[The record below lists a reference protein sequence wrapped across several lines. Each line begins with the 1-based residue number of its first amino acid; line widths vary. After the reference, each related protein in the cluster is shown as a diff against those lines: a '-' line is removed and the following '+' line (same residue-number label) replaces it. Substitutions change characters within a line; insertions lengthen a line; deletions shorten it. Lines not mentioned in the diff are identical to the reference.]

1 MNLRLRIT
9 CFIAIFASSSL
20 TMAVLLAGIA
30 AACEGSESI
39 ECETFPTVTT
49 EAATLITDSSAVLHG
64 KVNPN
69 GCQTTY
75 VFEYGKTVFYGFFAG
90 EGAAGKGTSD
100 KSVVGTPILLS
111 PGTTYHFRI
120 SAINSDGKQKF
131 GSDMT
136 FTTTSSDPPVVTTE
150 EATEIKTTS
159 ATLNG
164 SVNPEGVEATYEFEY
179 GTTTSYGKKSS
190 SGTVPAGF
198 GAKKVTKPVTGLESG
213 TTYHYRIVGKSSHG
227 AATPGADK
235 TFKTTTSGKPPTVTT
250 EEATGVL
257 STDATLNGS
266 VNPEGAETTYEFEYG
281 TSISYGKKSASGT
294 VSGFGAQKVNKP
306 VTGLEP
312 GTTYH
317 YRIVAKNSF
326 GSATPGADK
335 TFTTSA
341 LAWKIKETPNPG
353 GASDSNL
360 YDVSCNPSTKACTS
374 VGKSTASG
382 VDSPL
387 AQRWNGTSWS
397 EQTAA
402 KKSGSTHNRLFGV
415 DCPSETRCLAVG
427 NYQNSE
433 GGPVTLGELWNESK
447 WSVQSTP
454 VPAEATSSE
463 LVAVGCNST
472 ASCRAAG
479 SATMKGVK
487 TAIVEKWAS
496 PTWSL
501 DSIPI
506 PAGATSSQ
514 LDGID
519 CIWSNF
525 CAAVGRY
532 TTSGGSIKNLAMFW
546 NGTEWSLHT
555 LADPEGAV
563 ETTLLD
569 VSCTPTPNRCTA
581 VGGWKNS
588 AKEQF
593 TLAYRF
599 NGVTTWTLQSTPN
612 PSGSIASVFQEVSC
626 ATETSCSAAGSWVSS
641 GGGSNRTL
649 AQKWNGSSW
658 SIESSQ
664 DPVGA
669 TFSAF
674 FGVSCQESSCFGVG
688 WSTNALGV
696 DTTLAEFRE

>member
-1 MNLRLRIT
+1 
-9 CFIAIFASSSL
+9 
-20 TMAVLLAGIA
+20 
-30 AACEGSESI
+30 
-39 ECETFPTVTT
+39 
-49 EAATLITDSSAVLHG
+49 
-64 KVNPN
+64 
-69 GCQTTY
+69 
-75 VFEYGKTVFYGFFAG
+75 
-90 EGAAGKGTSD
+90 
-100 KSVVGTPILLS
+100 
-111 PGTTYHFRI
+111 
-120 SAINSDGKQKF
+120 
-131 GSDMT
+131 MT
-136 FTTTSSDPPVVTTE
+136 FTTTSEKPPSIKTE
-150 EATEIKTTS
+150 EASDVLTTS

-164 SVNPEGVEATYEFEY
+164 SVNPEGVETTYEFEY
-179 GTTTSYGKKSS
+179 GTSTSYNKKSEP
-190 SGTVPAGF
+190 GKVAAGF
-198 GAKKVTKPVTGLESG
+198 GAQKVNKSVASLEPE
-213 TTYHYRIVGKSSHG
+213 TTYHYRIVAKSSHG
-227 AATPGADK
+227 TATPGEDK
-235 TFKTTTSGKPPTVTT
+235 TFKTAAKPGKPPTVTT
-250 EEATGVL
+250 EEPTNVL
-257 STDATLNGS
+257 WSSATLNGS

-281 TSISYGKKSASGT
+281 TSISYGKKSEPGKVAA
-294 VSGFGAQKVNKP
+294 GFGAQKVNKSLS
-306 VTGLEP
+306 GLEP
-312 GTTYH
+312 STTYH
-317 YRIVAKNSF
+317 YRIVAKNAN

-341 LAWKIKETPNPG
+341 VFWNIKETPNPA

-387 AQRWNGTSWS
+387 VQRWNGTSWS

-402 KKSGSTHNRLFGV
+402 KKAGSTHNRLFGV

-427 NYQNSE
+427 NYQNAE
-433 GGPVTLGELWNESK
+433 GGPATLGELWNESK
-447 WSVQSTP
+447 WSVQTTP
-454 VPAEATSSE
+454 VPSEATSSE

-472 ASCRAAG
+472 ANCRAAG
-479 SATMKGVK
+479 SAVIKGVK
-487 TAIVEKWAS
+487 TAVVEKWVS

-501 DSIPI
+501 ESIPI

-532 TTSGGSIKNLAMFW
+532 TTSGGSTKSLVMFW
-546 NGTEWSLHT
+546 NGTEWSLQT
-555 LADPEGAV
+555 VTDPEGAT
-563 ETTLLD
+563 ESTLLD

-588 AKEQF
+588 AKAQF

-626 ATETSCSAAGSWVSS
+626 ATETSCAAAGSWV
-641 GGGSNRTL
+641 GGSGSNRTL
-649 AQKWNGSSW
+649 AEAWNGTSW
-658 SIESSQ
+658 SIEGSQ
-664 DPVGA
+664 DPAGA

-674 FGVSCQESSCFGVG
+674 FGVSCQETHCYGVG
-688 WSTNALGV
+688 WSTSVLGV